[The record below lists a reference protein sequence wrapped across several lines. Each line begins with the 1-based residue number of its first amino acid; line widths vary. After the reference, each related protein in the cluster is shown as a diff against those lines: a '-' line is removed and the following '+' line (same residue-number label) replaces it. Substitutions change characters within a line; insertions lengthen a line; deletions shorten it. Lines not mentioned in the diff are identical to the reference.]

1 MAGYIKINILGKEY
15 SIKSDVEENYV
26 NQITEYLNQK
36 VEEVL
41 KTTKTV
47 ATLNVIILAAMNI
60 ANDYFQMKNLNEETI
75 DMVETRSRN
84 LIEYIDSQT

>member
-1 MAGYIKINILGKEY
+1 MAEYIKINILGKEY

-60 ANDYFQMKNLNEETI
+60 ANDYFQLKNINEETI
-75 DMVETRSRN
+75 DMVETRSGN
-84 LIEYIDSQT
+84 LIDYIDSQT

>member
-1 MAGYIKINILGKEY
+1 LAGYIKINILGKEY